1 MQREG
6 NLAVQPLFP
15 YCPWASVNIIC
26 MCVSTVVSES
36 ESSVITRLPATSQV
50 L

>member
-6 NLAVQPLFP
+6 NLAAQPLFS
-15 YCPWASVNIIC
+15 YCPWASINIIC
-26 MCVSTVVSES
+26 KLVSTAVSES
-36 ESSVITRLPATSQV
+36 ESGVITRLPANSQV